1 MQFELSTTSSMLATE
16 KAEEEEI
23 PISEEGNLT
32 NEVEQ
37 PITEVEEPIIEEVI
51 CVNPCIYM
59 I

>member
-32 NEVEQ
+32 NEGEQ
-37 PITEVEEPIIEEVI
+37 PITEVEEPIIEEVN
-51 CVNPCIYM
+51 V
-59 I
+59 